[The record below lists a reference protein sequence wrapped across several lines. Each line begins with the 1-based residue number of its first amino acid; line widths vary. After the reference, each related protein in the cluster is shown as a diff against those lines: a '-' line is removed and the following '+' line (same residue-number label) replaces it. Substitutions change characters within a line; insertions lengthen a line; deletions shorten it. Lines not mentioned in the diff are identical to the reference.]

1 MMSAVSLRRLL
12 SFTLA
17 LTVAAGLSSITLPA
31 VSAPTTTSPLAGERD
46 FSLTAH
52 RGAPTRG
59 FGENTLATFR
69 EALDQGATAI
79 ETDLRRTKDDQ
90 LVVLHDSGVGRTTN
104 CAGPIGA
111 WTLRKLTK
119 KCRENHT
126 KKPLPTAA
134 ELLDFADKTGA
145 TLMIE
150 LKGSNWSIAQVRG
163 VVNLI
168 KDSNVFDQV
177 SVSSLRVTVLRRVRR
192 LAPNLDTQLIVS
204 GWPKVASTL
213 GDVTGYNV
221 PAASLTKARVKR
233 LHRRKIVVVGGQA
246 NSPAQWRR
254 LAKLGVDGVVT
265 PSVRRYTSWERR

>member
-1 MMSAVSLRRLL
+1 MSAVSFRRLVSSVIALAVALGL
-12 SFTLA
+12 SATA
-17 LTVAAGLSSITLPA
+17 APAVAAP
-31 VSAPTTTSPLAGERD
+31 VSGERD
-46 FSLTAH
+46 FALTAH

-59 FGENTLATFR
+59 FGENTLEAFR
-69 EALDQGATAI
+69 HALKQGATAI

-104 CAGPIGA
+104 CAGPIGT
-111 WTLRKLTK
+111 WTLRELSK

-134 ELLDFADKTGA
+134 ELLDFADKTDA
-145 TLMIE
+145 TLMLE
-150 LKGSNWSIAQVRG
+150 LKGSNWSIPQIRG

-168 KDSNVFDQV
+168 KDSDVFDQV

-213 GDVTGYNV
+213 GQVSGYNV
-221 PAASLTKARVKR
+221 PAASLTTARVKR
-233 LHRRKIVVVGGQA
+233 LHRRGIVVLGGYA

-254 LAKLGVDGVVT
+254 LEKLKVDGVVT
-265 PSVRRYTSWERR
+265 PSIRRYTSWQR